1 MAPKIFVVCPTPHPR
16 KWGQTPPP
24 VRPNRRSSAGGVGAL
39 SPVYRTQCR
48 VVNASLRYR
57 RVRPYSPSSSS
68 GSRDIWHPEIPIR
81 IEEIHFAQAVR
92 LVRRFGEDRE
102 AVPPRRGFCYVRVTA
117 MQAQLS
123 TNAARAIC
131 GQARVERVLQIGMI
145 GVQHP
150 PHLAITQDG

>member
-1 MAPKIFVVCPTPHPR
+1 MALRNLLVYSTPHPR

-24 VRPNRRSSAGGVGAL
+24 VRPNRRSSAGGVGAPSL
-39 SPVYRTQCR
+39 AYRTQYH
-48 VVNASLRYR
+48 VVNSSLRYR
-57 RVRPYSPSSSS
+57 RGRPYSPSSSS
-68 GSRDIWHPEIPIR
+68 GSRHIRHPEIPVR

-102 AVPPRRGFCYVRVTA
+102 AAPPRRGFCDVRVTA

-131 GQARVERVLQIGMI
+131 
-145 GVQHP
+145 
-150 PHLAITQDG
+150 